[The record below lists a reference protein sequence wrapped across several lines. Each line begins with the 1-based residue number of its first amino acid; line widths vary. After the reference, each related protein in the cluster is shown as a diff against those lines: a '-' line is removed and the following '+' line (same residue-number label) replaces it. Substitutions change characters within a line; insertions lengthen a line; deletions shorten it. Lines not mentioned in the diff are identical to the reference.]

1 MSSIQKYI
9 ISIQPYYDSIHQCYK
24 NILTIDRKPKDGDQL
39 NTIVRTLAVPR
50 LSSFIQNKQS
60 CVFAIYDPDCLS
72 SLLHIDKIATFY
84 TFLVNNGYTI
94 DEHKTV
100 LHKIN
105 TKMLCFIT
113 KL

>member
-9 ISIQPYYDSIHQCYK
+9 ISIHPYYDSIHQCYK

-39 NTIVRTLAVPR
+39 NMIVRTLSVPR
-50 LSSFIQNKQS
+50 LSYFIQNKQS
-60 CVFAIYDPDCLS
+60 CVFALYDPDCLS
-72 SLLHIDKIATFY
+72 SLLTIDKIATLY

-94 DEHKTV
+94 DDKKTE

-105 TKMLCFIT
+105 TKMLFIIT
-113 KL
+113 KM